1 MYIELVIMINI
12 DKIKATESL
21 HILHSNSEKSY
32 FKGHYL
38 KPQFLSYLPE
48 KIYYLIFIVSM
59 IPIQKLVH

>member
-1 MYIELVIMINI
+1 MYIELVIIINI

-38 KPQFLSYLPE
+38 KPQFFSYLSE
-48 KIYYLIFIVSM
+48 TINYLIFDKYM
-59 IPIQKLVH
+59 ISVH